1 VPEQAVTSRSSST
14 VRLVLRSRLYR
25 RATLS
30 LYFAGLGI
38 SIAMPQL
45 SLFLVQDLHAS
56 LPVAG
61 LFFLTNLAAPIL
73 GFLVGSWSDRLTDR
87 LFLFRIGAV
96 VGLAGWVLMAFATHV
111 WMAFVVNLTVLGFAG
126 ATSSLI
132 FAAVRDQL
140 THVPTG
146 ADNRV
151 MSTVRLGFSLGFM
164 TGPIVGSVLGG
175 VAGLRVTLI
184 AAGVCTLL
192 QAVPLIGQRVD
203 RAPVDPAHPAVGSAD
218 RAVAGKPSLAPLL
231 TFLGLSVLAMCG
243 DTIKFAYL
251 PIYME
256 LQLGTPDW
264 LRGVVIAAQSVGMLI
279 FIPIMGVL
287 ADRFGAHRLVIVN
300 VLLGV
305 AANIGFMIAGNEVV
319 LIVSTLL
326 NAAMWATLGGI
337 GITVA
342 QDLYP
347 TGIGLASSLYFS
359 AIRFAAAIGGI
370 AGALGVRWFGVPGVF
385 AVPAVLCLLAAAGL
399 LVQEVVRQ
407 RGETRRRALLD

>member
-1 VPEQAVTSRSSST
+1 MLG
-14 VRLVLRSRLYR
+14 LVLRSPLYR
-25 RATLS
+25 RSMVS
-30 LYFAGLGI
+30 LFLGGLGI
-38 SIAMPQL
+38 SVAMPQL

-61 LFFLTNLAAPIL
+61 LFFLTNLAAPVL
-73 GFLVGSWSDRLTDR
+73 GFLVGRWSDRMTDR
-87 LFLFRIGAV
+87 LSLFRIGAV
-96 VGLAGWVLMAFATHV
+96 VGLLGWVGMAFTTQV

-140 THVPTG
+140 THAPTG

-164 TGPIVGSVLGG
+164 TGPLLGSVLGG
-175 VAGLRVTLI
+175 VAGLRLTLI
-184 AAGVCTLL
+184 ASGLCTLL
-192 QAVPLIGQRVD
+192 QAVPMIGQTVP
-203 RAPVDPAHPAVGSAD
+203 RALPDQGVRQESPASHNVPGAQ
-218 RAVAGKPSLAPLL
+218 SLLPLV

-264 LRGVVIAAQSVGMLI
+264 LRGVVISAQSVGMLV

-287 ADRFGAHRLVIVN
+287 ADRFGAQRLVVVN

-305 AANIGFMIAGNEVV
+305 GANLGFMAAGSELV
-319 LIVSTLL
+319 LIAATVL
-326 NAAMWATLGGI
+326 NSAMWATLGGI

-347 TGIGLASSLYFS
+347 TGIGMASSLYFS
-359 AIRFAAAIGGI
+359 AVRFSGAIGGV
-370 AGALGVRWFGVPGVF
+370 AGGLGVRWFGVPGVF
-385 AVPAVLCLLAAAGL
+385 LVPALLCIVAAAGL
-399 LVQEVVRQ
+399 LVQALVMH
-407 RGETRRRALLD
+407 RRAGALVDLRVDSEQYG

>member
-164 TGPIVGSVLGG
+164 TGPM
-175 VAGLRVTLI
+175 
-184 AAGVCTLL
+184 
-192 QAVPLIGQRVD
+192 IGQRVD

-385 AVPAVLCLLAAAGL
+385 AVPAALCLLAAAGL

>member
-1 VPEQAVTSRSSST
+1 VPEQAVTTRPSST
-14 VRLVLRSRLYR
+14 FRLVLRSPLYR

-45 SLFLVQDLHAS
+45 SLFLIQDLHAS

-61 LFFLTNLAAPIL
+61 LFFLTNLAAPAL

-87 LFLFRIGAV
+87 LLLFRIGAV
-96 VGLAGWVLMAFATHV
+96 VGLLGWVLMAFTSHV
-111 WMAFVVNLTVLGFAG
+111 WMAFAINLTILGFAG

-140 THVPTG
+140 THAPTG

-175 VAGLRVTLI
+175 MAGLRVTLI

-192 QAVPLIGQRVD
+192 QAVPLIGQRVE
-203 RAPVDPAHPAVGSAD
+203 
-218 RAVAGKPSLAPLL
+218 RAVPEPPRSSPDDDGTDAARRPSLAPLL
-231 TFLGLSVLAMCG
+231 AFLGLSVLAMSG

-264 LRGVVIAAQSVGMLI
+264 LRGVVISAQSVGMLV
-279 FIPIMGVL
+279 FIPLMGVL
-287 ADRFGAHRLVIVN
+287 ADRFGAHRLVIAN

-305 AANIGFMIAGNEVV
+305 VANIGFMIAGNEAV
-319 LIVSTLL
+319 LIVATLL

-347 TGIGLASSLYFS
+347 AGIGLASSLYFS

-370 AGALGVRWFGVPGVF
+370 AGAIGVRWFGVPGVF
-385 AVPAVLCLLAAAGL
+385 VVPAGLCLVAAAGL
-399 LVQEVVRQ
+399 LALAV
-407 RGETRRRALLD
+407 TRSRSA